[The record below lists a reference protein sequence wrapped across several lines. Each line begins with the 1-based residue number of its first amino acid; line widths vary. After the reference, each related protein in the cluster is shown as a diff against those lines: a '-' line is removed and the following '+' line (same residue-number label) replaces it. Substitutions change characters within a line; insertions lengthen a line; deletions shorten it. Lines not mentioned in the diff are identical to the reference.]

1 MPGQE
6 GSVGVKVS
14 RSVST
19 PVVTAQGE
27 RLVSH
32 AGVGMLAE
40 TADLA
45 GLTAGISR
53 LFAGHGHVWRAHD
66 PGVSLVQAAASIA
79 NGMTNVSG
87 VGQFVASRPTVF
99 VDAATVSTIGHT
111 VFTFGEE
118 LMSAGLDSVMW

>member
-1 MPGQE
+1 M
-6 GSVGVKVS
+6 KVS
-14 RSVST
+14 
-19 PVVTAQGE
+19 PVGKYP
-27 RLVSH
+27 
-32 AGVGMLAE
+32 GG
-40 TADLA
+40 D
-45 GLTAGISR
+45 
-53 LFAGHGHVWRAHD
+53 RAYE
-66 PGVSLVQAAASIA
+66 PGASLVQAAASIA